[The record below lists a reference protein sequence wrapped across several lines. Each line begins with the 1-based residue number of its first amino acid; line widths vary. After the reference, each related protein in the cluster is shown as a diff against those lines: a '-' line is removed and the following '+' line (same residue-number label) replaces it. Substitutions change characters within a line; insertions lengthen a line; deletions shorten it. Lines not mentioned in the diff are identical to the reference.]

1 VHVWRQTTFAQ
12 QVLKLATVHLKEVE
26 EHLKM
31 NRCNVGHITGIS
43 APVKRHAVS
52 SSLPDIDVRCRTHS
66 HASATL

>member
-1 VHVWRQTTFAQ
+1 VRVWRQTTFAQ
-12 QVLKLATVHLKEVE
+12 QVLKLATEHLKEVE
-26 EHLKM
+26 HLNM

-43 APVKRHAVS
+43 APVQRHAVS